1 MTTTDRTTSL
11 QALRLP
17 DGFTD
22 VFTSRLV
29 ELDGLRLHAVTG
41 GDGPP
46 LLLVGGWPQTW
57 YAWRKVMPALARTH
71 TVVAVDQRGAG
82 LSDKP
87 DDGYDAGTL
96 AADLVA
102 LMTALGHDRFDV
114 VGHDIGT
121 WTAYALAAD
130 HPGRVGRLAVVEAVI
145 PGVVPSPPAFSP
157 AAVNQKLW
165 QFGFN
170 RLTDLNEDL
179 VRGRERLFFGWQFAT
194 KAATPTTIP
203 AYAVDVYVDAI
214 TADPRALRAS
224 FAYYRALDET
234 IAQNERRRTTRLT
247 LPVLAVGGALWSGAG
262 APQTMRLVA
271 DDVTGVVLDDCGH
284 YPAEEQPARFT
295 EILADFLDGTPAAV
309 LPASPSLD
317 RVGDDS
323 PCERYDTKS

>member
-1 MTTTDRTTSL
+1 MTSL
-11 QALRLP
+11 SSLRLP
-17 DGFTD
+17 DGFPD

-29 ELDGLRLHAVTG
+29 EVNGLRLHAVTG
-41 GDGPP
+41 GNGPA
-46 LLLVGGWPQTW
+46 LLLIGGWPQTW
-57 YAWRKVMPALARTH
+57 YAWREVMPALARRR
-71 TVVAVDQRGAG
+71 TVVAVDSRGAG

-102 LMTALGHDRFDV
+102 LMAALGHDRFDV

-130 HPGRVGRLAVVEAVI
+130 HPKRVGRLAILEAVI
-145 PGVVPSPPAFSP
+145 PGLTPSPPFFGP
-157 AAVNQKLW
+157 AAANLKLW

-170 RLTDLNEDL
+170 RLTDLNEEL
-179 VRGRERLFFGWQFAT
+179 VRGRERLFFAWQFAT
-194 KAATPTTIP
+194 KAATRTAIP

-234 IAQNERRRTTRLT
+234 IAQNEQRSKTRLT
-247 LPVLAVGGALWSGAG
+247 LPVLALGGALWSGDNA
-262 APQTMRLVA
+262 AQTMRLAA

-284 YPAEEQPARFT
+284 YPAEEQPARFV
-295 EILADFLDGTPAAV
+295 EILEDFLAAN
-309 LPASPSLD
+309 
-317 RVGDDS
+317 R
-323 PCERYDTKS
+323 

>member
-1 MTTTDRTTSL
+1 MVVGMTTLSS
-11 QALRLP
+11 LRLP
-17 DGFTD
+17 DGFLD

-29 ELDGLRLHAVTG
+29 EVNGLRLHAVTG
-41 GDGPP
+41 GDGPA
-46 LLLVGGWPQTW
+46 LLLIGGWPQTW
-57 YAWRKVMPALARTH
+57 YAWREVMPALARQH
-71 TVVAVDQRGAG
+71 TVVAVDSRGAG

-102 LMTALGHDRFDV
+102 LMAALGHDRFDV

-121 WTAYALAAD
+121 WTGYALAAD
-130 HPGRVGRLAVVEAVI
+130 HPERVGRLAILEAVI
-145 PGVVPSPPAFSP
+145 PGLTPSPPFFGP
-157 AAVNQKLW
+157 AAVNLKLW

-170 RLTDLNEDL
+170 RLTDLNEEL

-194 KAATPTTIP
+194 KAATRTAIP

-234 IAQNERRRTTRLT
+234 IAQNEQRGKTRLT
-247 LPVLAVGGALWSGAG
+247 LPVLALGGALWSGANV
-262 APQTMRLVA
+262 AQTMRQAA

-284 YPAEEQPARFT
+284 YPAEEQPARFV
-295 EILADFLDGTPAAV
+295 EILEEFLVAN
-309 LPASPSLD
+309 
-317 RVGDDS
+317 R
-323 PCERYDTKS
+323 

>member
-1 MTTTDRTTSL
+1 MTSL
-11 QALRLP
+11 RSLRLP
-17 DGFTD
+17 DGFLD

-29 ELDGLRLHAVTG
+29 EVNGLRLHAVTG
-41 GDGPP
+41 GDGPA
-46 LLLVGGWPQTW
+46 LLLIGGWPQTW
-57 YAWRKVMPALARTH
+57 YAWREVMPALARRH
-71 TVVAVDQRGAG
+71 TVVAVDSRGAG

-87 DDGYDAGTL
+87 DDGFDAGTL

-121 WTAYALAAD
+121 WTGYALAAD
-130 HPGRVGRLAVVEAVI
+130 HPERVDRLAIVEAVI
-145 PGVVPSPPAFSP
+145 PGLTPSPPFFGP
-157 AAVNQKLW
+157 AAANLRLW

-170 RLTDLNEDL
+170 RLTDLNEKL

-194 KAATPTTIP
+194 KAATPTAIP

-234 IAQNERRRTTRLT
+234 IAQNEQRSKTRLT
-247 LPVLAVGGALWSGAG
+247 LPVLALGGALWSGESA
-262 APQTMRLVA
+262 AQTMRLAA

-284 YPAEEQPARFT
+284 YPAEEQPTRFA
-295 EILADFLDGTPAAV
+295 EILQDFLAAN
-309 LPASPSLD
+309 
-317 RVGDDS
+317 R
-323 PCERYDTKS
+323 

>member
-1 MTTTDRTTSL
+1 MGMVVGMTSL
-11 QALRLP
+11 SSLRLP
-17 DGFTD
+17 DGFLD

-29 ELDGLRLHAVTG
+29 EVNGLRLHAVTG
-41 GDGPP
+41 GDGPA
-46 LLLVGGWPQTW
+46 LLLIGGWPQTW
-57 YAWRKVMPALARTH
+57 YAWREVMPALARQH
-71 TVVAVDQRGAG
+71 TVVAVDSRGAG

-102 LMTALGHDRFDV
+102 LMAALGHDRFDV

-121 WTAYALAAD
+121 WTGYALAAD
-130 HPGRVGRLAVVEAVI
+130 HPERVGRLAVLEAVI
-145 PGVVPSPPAFSP
+145 PGLTPSPPFFGP
-157 AAVNQKLW
+157 AAVNLKLW

-170 RLTDLNEDL
+170 RLTDLNEEL

-194 KAATPTTIP
+194 KAATRTAIP

-234 IAQNERRRTTRLT
+234 IAQNEQRSKIRLT
-247 LPVLAVGGALWSGAG
+247 LPVLALGGALWSGANV
-262 APQTMRLVA
+262 AQTMRLAA

-284 YPAEEQPARFT
+284 YPAEEQPARFV
-295 EILADFLDGTPAAV
+295 EILEDFLVDN
-309 LPASPSLD
+309 
-317 RVGDDS
+317 R
-323 PCERYDTKS
+323 

>member
-1 MTTTDRTTSL
+1 MTSWTDRSMMSAAGDTTSL
-11 QALRLP
+11 RALRLP

-46 LLLVGGWPQTW
+46 VLLIGGWPQTW
-57 YAWRKVMPALARTH
+57 YAWRDVMPALAREH
-71 TVVAVDQRGAG
+71 SVVAVDSRGAG

-102 LMTALGHDRFDV
+102 LMAALGYERFDV

-130 HPGRVGRLAVVEAVI
+130 HPERVGRLAVVEAVI
-145 PGVVPSPPAFSP
+145 PGVVPSPPLFGP
-157 AAVNQKLW
+157 AALNQKLW

-170 RLTDLNEDL
+170 RLTELNEEL
-179 VRGRERLFFGWQFAT
+179 VQGRERLFFGRQFAA
-194 KAATPTTIP
+194 KAATATAIP

-214 TADPRALRAS
+214 AADPRALRAS

-234 IAQNERRRTTRLT
+234 IAQNERRSGTRLT
-247 LPVLAVGGALWSGAG
+247 LPVLAVGGELWSGAN
-262 APQTMRLVA
+262 AARTMRLAA
-271 DDVTGVVLDDCGH
+271 DDVTEVILDGCGH
-284 YPAEEQPARFT
+284 YPAEEQPERFT
-295 EILADFLDGTPAAV
+295 EILEDFLGGEPVAGV
-309 LPASPSLD
+309 P
-317 RVGDDS
+317 RG
-323 PCERYDTKS
+323 